1 MTNAA
6 ESVLNAEAAANALVA
21 ELDRLKTAAETLE
34 TAHADSE
41 QATRAVQDVVKALN
55 NVMPAVAAVNKQLQ
69 ALDLPALAE
78 QLTGEITASGTEL
91 TQRLAGEI
99 RAVTEPL
106 NQVATR
112 LETLPIE
119 PKIQELDGKA
129 ESLLQKSA
137 EAAEQHERSSA
148 QVKTSLA
155 KLESLPAEIAAVQ
168 EAQTRT
174 EQTLAANS
182 QAALSAI
189 ESLEQQISKRDEA
202 QSQELRRLTWKL
214 AGVMVAGLAALA
226 AFLWLTGIG

>member
-155 KLESLPAEIAAVQ
+155 KLESLPAEIAAV
-168 EAQTRT
+168 
-174 EQTLAANS
+174 
-182 QAALSAI
+182 
-189 ESLEQQISKRDEA
+189 
-202 QSQELRRLTWKL
+202 
-214 AGVMVAGLAALA
+214 
-226 AFLWLTGIG
+226 